1 MSDRLGIWA
10 RTAVWALPVYGAL
23 LAIGTVTQQPDYRTD
38 FGAYASYVTMAT
50 FLASHLIASIVGAA
64 FGLIGLAALF
74 VLTDDASPKRA
85 RSGFVLSAFGQV
97 GLVSIFGVAAFAQP
111 AIGRAFLDGGRTVAE
126 AINADVYGG
135 ALVAIAALSL
145 VLFVGGGVLLGS
157 AARRVRTWP
166 RWAGT
171 AFAGSITV
179 FAIGVFVEVPSLQ
192 PLAGIGVGLASFGI
206 ARAAGAADRAAAE
219 LVADGVTL
227 R

>member
-50 FLASHLIASIVGAA
+50 FLASHVIASIVGAA
-64 FGLIGLAALF
+64 FGLIGMAALF

-171 AFAGSITV
+171 AFAGRSRCSRSGCSSRCRFSNRLRGSASAWRASGSPGRPELRI
-179 FAIGVFVEVPSLQ
+179 VPQ
-192 PLAGIGVGLASFGI
+192 PSWSRTG
-206 ARAAGAADRAAAE
+206 
-219 LVADGVTL
+219 
-227 R
+227 